1 MSTSNLIESAS
12 TFNFETGIKYGTVK
26 TLSSGAK
33 SIDVK
38 NKRTSQKLYLRT
50 PLMLTWGVSDYEGNE
65 KFEMSMS
72 FLGDNPRPDVV
83 NFLENVK
90 KFENKIKTDALANS
104 QEWFGKKYSNME
116 VLDALW
122 TPVLKYPKVKGGNGE
137 LDYDRAP
144 NLRVKLPIYDG
155 EWKSKLYDTEKKQ
168 IFPNDDGLTPVELV
182 QKGSQAAC
190 VIECGGIWYAA
201 GKFGV
206 TWRLKQ
212 AIVKPREDIS
222 AVCQIDLDDEEKTAI
237 KASVVATGKDA
248 SDESDE
254 VQATVEEDDEDDGVE
269 EEEEEEEEEEVA
281 PPPVPEPVKKKR
293 VVKKKVVSSAAL

>member
-1 MSTSNLIESAS
+1 MSKSNLIENAS
-12 TFNFETGIKYGTVK
+12 TFKFETGIKYGQVK
-26 TLSSGAK
+26 SLSSGAK

-65 KFEMSMS
+65 KYEMTMS
-72 FLGDNPRPDVV
+72 FLGDPPRSDVV
-83 NFLENVK
+83 EFKENLK
-90 KFENKIKTDALANS
+90 RFEDQIKQDALKNS
-104 QEWFGKKYSNME
+104 QEWFGKKYNNME

-122 TPVLKYPKVKGGNGE
+122 TPILKYPKVKGGNGE
-137 LDYDRAP
+137 IDYDRAP

-168 IFPNDDGLTPVELV
+168 IFPNDDGTTPVDIV

-212 AIVKPREDIS
+212 AVVKPREDIS
-222 AVCQIDLDDEEKTAI
+222 AVCQIDLDDGEKTTI
-237 KASVVATGKDA
+237 NTSVLPTKDD
-248 SDESDE
+248 SDEE
-254 VQATVEEDDEDDGVE
+254 ETAAVVEDDDDGVE
-269 EEEEEEEEEEVA
+269 EEEEEEEEEEVVE
-281 PPPVPEPVKKKR
+281 PPPPPVKKKR
-293 VVKKKVVSSAAL
+293 VVKKKTTSAEA

>member
-1 MSTSNLIESAS
+1 MSKSNLIENAS
-12 TFNFETGIKYGTVK
+12 TFNFESGIKYSQVK
-26 TLSSGAK
+26 SLSSGAR

-65 KFEMSMS
+65 KYEMTLS
-72 FLGDNPRPDVV
+72 FLGDPPRDDVV
-83 NFLENVK
+83 AFQENLK
-90 KFENKIKTDALANS
+90 RFEDQIKADALKNS
-104 QEWFGKKYSNME
+104 QDWFGKKYTNME

-122 TPVLKYPKVKGGNGE
+122 TPILKYPKVKGGNGE

-144 NLRVKLPIYDG
+144 NLRIKLPIYDG

-168 IFPNDDGLTPVELV
+168 IFPNDDGTTPVDIV

-212 AIVKPREDIS
+212 AVVKPREDIS
-222 AVCQIDLDDEEKTAI
+222 SVCQIDLDDNEKTTI
-237 KASVVATGKDA
+237 NTSVLPSK
-248 SDESDE
+248 DESDE
-254 VQATVEEDDEDDGVE
+254 EEAAVVDDDEDDGVE
-269 EEEEEEEEEEVA
+269 EEEEEEEEEEVVE
-281 PPPVPEPVKKKR
+281 PPPPPTPVKKKR
-293 VVKKKVVSSAAL
+293 VVKKKTAGAEA